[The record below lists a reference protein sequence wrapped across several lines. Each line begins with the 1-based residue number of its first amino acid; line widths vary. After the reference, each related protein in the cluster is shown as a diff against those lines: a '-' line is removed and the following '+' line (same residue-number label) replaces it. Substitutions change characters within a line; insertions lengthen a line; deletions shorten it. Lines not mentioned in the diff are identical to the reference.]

1 MNQRVIGR
9 HLDPVESTRLDNIF
23 FCPDIYRLSYFESLE
38 KKGPKTRPLDGTIHS
53 VVWYEWSAQQAKS
66 TGWDSSSIEVRAGG
80 ETLLALSED
89 QATDFRHVAVFLEI
103 CQARAKHGKWNSGP
117 PSPGFQTTCACH
129 VETVR

>member
-1 MNQRVIGR
+1 MER
-9 HLDPVESTRLDNIF
+9 STQW
-23 FCPDIYRLSYFESLE
+23 YGTSGQLSRQNRPGGTP
-38 KKGPKTRPLDGTIHS
+38 GPSRS
-53 VVWYEWSAQQAKS
+53 VRGE
-66 TGWDSSSIEVRAGG
+66 

-89 QATDFRHVAVFLEI
+89 QATDFRHVAAFLEI